1 MEKQEM
7 RKTIIGNNKSN
18 QEMERSHKNKNEN
31 DRANFNFDG
40 TYYLK
45 ISCAKF

>member
-7 RKTIIGNNKSN
+7 RKMIIGNNKSN
-18 QEMERSHKNKNEN
+18 QEMERSHKNEN